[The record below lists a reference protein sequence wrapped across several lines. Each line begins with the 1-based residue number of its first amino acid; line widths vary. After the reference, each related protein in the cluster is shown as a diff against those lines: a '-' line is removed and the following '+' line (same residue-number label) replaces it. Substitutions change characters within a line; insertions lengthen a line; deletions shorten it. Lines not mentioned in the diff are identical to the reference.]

1 MKMTMNKQ
9 KAIFIIAAVA
19 AAVGLAATTT
29 VATSNPAYAAI
40 FSVNI
45 GCTNPN

>member
-1 MKMTMNKQ
+1 MNKQ
-9 KAIFIIAAVA
+9 KTIFIIAAVI
-19 AAVGLAATTT
+19 AAVGLATTTTT
-29 VATSNPAYAAI
+29 VATSNPAYVAI